1 MTEISEIQLPG
12 LNCGLCGCR
21 TCDEFKQR
29 LDSAPELLR
38 RCIHLSKNRIGAE
51 SETGAAPESDPI
63 LAAHSSAMSRRPGRI
78 DAPQPSLSL
87 RVSSGASSAA
97 SCGACAGEEHFN
109 TCAVRTCTPGA
120 ARSQSQEPDWLDHL
134 GREFDFYLEHFP
146 EEPGPREIILPHN
159 PLLTK
164 EMNIQPGDIM
174 IGRPLG
180 MSCGCPIT
188 HCGVAMEADHRTGVI
203 VWCVTG
209 PLGPRS
215 KGYKDLGY
223 YIAEGYEGL
232 VKETRSELR
241 IGMRYFFQPRMCML
255 QWRHS
260 GLLNYL
266 SRNGGQYQVRL
277 EGLWI
282 G

>member
-1 MTEISEIQLPG
+1 MNQQASSIILPG
-12 LNCGLCGCR
+12 LDCGACGFRSCQAFSLKLQEQP
-21 TCDEFKQR
+21 D
-29 LDSAPELLR
+29 LLS
-38 RCIHLSKNRIGAE
+38 RCIHLDATAKP
-51 SETGAAPESDPI
+51 GAAQACP
-63 LAAHSSAMSRRPGRI
+63 AG
-78 DAPQPSLSL
+78 
-87 RVSSGASSAA
+87 GAT
-97 SCGACAGEEHFN
+97 GACAAG
-109 TCAVRTCTPGA
+109 CAKTSVDHPKA
-120 ARSQSQEPDWLDHL
+120 MWLDSL

-146 EEPGPREIILPHN
+146 EDPGPREIIIPHN
-159 PLLTK
+159 PMITRELDVK
-164 EMNIQPGDIM
+164 KGDIL

-188 HCGVAMEADHRTGVI
+188 HCGVVAEVDPRTGVI

-209 PLGPRS
+209 PLNPRE

-232 VKETRSELR
+232 VSDARCELR
-241 IGMRYFFQPRMCML
+241 IGMRYYFQPRMCML

-260 GLLNYL
+260 GLVNFLNRGKDGL
-266 SRNGGQYQVRL
+266 QVRV

>member
-1 MTEISEIQLPG
+1 MVSANFELPG
-12 LNCGLCGCR
+12 LDCGMCGYR
-21 TCDEFKQR
+21 TCDEFRTQ
-29 LDSAPELLR
+29 LASSPESIR
-38 RCIHLSKNRIGAE
+38 RCIHLSEDNMRQEAPGANPQAAAAPQVA
-51 SETGAAPESDPI
+51 SCPAVCGGCASGAATP
-63 LAAHSSAMSRRPGRI
+63 RG
-78 DAPQPSLSL
+78 LSKGTL
-87 RVSSGASSAA
+87 PWQDS
-97 SCGACAGEEHFN
+97 
-109 TCAVRTCTPGA
+109 
-120 ARSQSQEPDWLDHL
+120 L
-134 GREFDFYLEHFP
+134 GRDFDFYLEHFP

-159 PLLTK
+159 PAITR
-164 EMNIQPGDIM
+164 EIDVRVGDVL

-188 HCGVAMEADHRTGVI
+188 HCGVATQVDMRTGVI

-209 PLGPRS
+209 PLGPRQ
-215 KGYKDLGY
+215 KGFKDLGY

-232 VKETRSELR
+232 VKDTRSELKV
-241 IGMRYFFQPRMCML
+241 GMRYFFQPRMCML

-266 SRNGGQYQVRL
+266 NRTGDHYQVRL

>member
-1 MTEISEIQLPG
+1 MAEASGGETCETACGGCVRPRVAPTGGQLSW
-12 LNCGLCGCR
+12 
-21 TCDEFKQR
+21 
-29 LDSAPELLR
+29 LDS
-38 RCIHLSKNRIGAE
+38 
-51 SETGAAPESDPI
+51 
-63 LAAHSSAMSRRPGRI
+63 
-78 DAPQPSLSL
+78 
-87 RVSSGASSAA
+87 
-97 SCGACAGEEHFN
+97 
-109 TCAVRTCTPGA
+109 
-120 ARSQSQEPDWLDHL
+120 L

-159 PLLTK
+159 PMITRELDV
-164 EMNIQPGDIM
+164 QVGDIM

-188 HCGVAMEADHRTGVI
+188 HCGIATQVDHKTGVMT
-203 VWCVTG
+203 WCVTG
-209 PLGPRS
+209 PLEPRQ

-232 VKETRSELR
+232 VHESRCELKV
-241 IGMRYFFQPRMCML
+241 GARYYFQPRMCML

-260 GLLNYL
+260 GLVNYIN
-266 SRNGGQYQVRL
+266 RTGNTYQIRL

>member
-1 MTEISEIQLPG
+1 MISATNPPVVLPG
-12 LNCGLCGCR
+12 LNCGMCGYR
-21 TCDEFKQR
+21 RCDELAAQ
-29 LDSAPELLR
+29 LDTHPDLIQ
-38 RCIHLSKNRIGAE
+38 RCIHLSDNRLSVPAQVSATQTPQMICE
-51 SETGAAPESDPI
+51 SCLAVAPAA
-63 LAAHSSAMSRRPGRI
+63 
-78 DAPQPSLSL
+78 
-87 RVSSGASSAA
+87 
-97 SCGACAGEEHFN
+97 
-109 TCAVRTCTPGA
+109 T
-120 ARSQSQEPDWLDHL
+120 EPTWKDTL
-134 GREFDFYLEHFP
+134 GRDFDFYLEHFP

-159 PLLTK
+159 PLLTR
-164 EMNIQPGDIM
+164 ELDLQPGDIL

-188 HCGVAMEADHRTGVI
+188 HCGVVMEADHRTGVVI
-203 VWCVTG
+203 WCVTG
-209 PLGPRS
+209 PLNPRQ
-215 KGYKDLGY
+215 KGFKDMGY

-232 VKETRSELR
+232 ITQTRSELK

-266 SRNGGQYQVRL
+266 NRTPSGYQVRV

>member
-1 MTEISEIQLPG
+1 MNLPVDDLPG
-12 LNCGLCGCR
+12 LDCGVCGFR
-21 TCDEFKQR
+21 TCSAFADR
-29 LDSAPELLR
+29 LVIEPGLIK
-38 RCIHLSKNRIGAE
+38 RCIHLSGDR
-51 SETGAAPESDPI
+51 AP
-63 LAAHSSAMSRRPGRI
+63 
-78 DAPQPSLSL
+78 
-87 RVSSGASSAA
+87 ASSRAA
-97 SCGACAGEEHFN
+97 AGEQPTLSPCSACANGTVVAGESA
-109 TCAVRTCTPGA
+109 TAWRD
-120 ARSQSQEPDWLDHL
+120 SL

-159 PLLTK
+159 PLITR
-164 EMNIQPGDIM
+164 EMDIQPGDTL

-188 HCGVAMEADHRTGVI
+188 HCGVAMQVDHRIGVI

-209 PLGPRS
+209 PLRPRQQ
-215 KGYKDLGY
+215 GYKDLGY

-232 VKETRSELR
+232 IQRARCDIK

-260 GLLNYL
+260 GLVNYL
-266 SRNGGQYQVRL
+266 NRTPAGLQVRV

>member
-1 MTEISEIQLPG
+1 MATTNIELPG
-12 LNCGLCGCR
+12 LDCGLCGHR
-21 TCDEFKQR
+21 TCDEFR
-29 LDSAPELLR
+29 EHLASSPESIR
-38 RCIHLSKNRIGAE
+38 RCIHLSE
-51 SETGAAPESDPI
+51 SSVRPEASAKTEGPH
-63 LAAHSSAMSRRPGRI
+63 LAFAGKADSSRSPERPSSVRQTCQATCGGCTTALPLAR
-78 DAPQPSLSL
+78 PRTNMEQQPW
-87 RVSSGASSAA
+87 
-97 SCGACAGEEHFN
+97 CDN
-109 TCAVRTCTPGA
+109 
-120 ARSQSQEPDWLDHL
+120 L

-146 EEPGPREIILPHN
+146 EDPGPREIILPHN
-159 PLLTK
+159 PAITR
-164 EMNIQPGDIM
+164 EIDVQVGDIL

-188 HCGVAMEADHRTGVI
+188 HCGVATQVDMRTGVI

-209 PLGPRS
+209 PLGPRA
-215 KGYKDLGY
+215 KGFKDLGY

-232 VKETRSELR
+232 VRETRAELKV
-241 IGMRYFFQPRMCML
+241 GLRYFFQPKMCML

-266 SRNGGQYQVRL
+266 NRMGDQYQVRL